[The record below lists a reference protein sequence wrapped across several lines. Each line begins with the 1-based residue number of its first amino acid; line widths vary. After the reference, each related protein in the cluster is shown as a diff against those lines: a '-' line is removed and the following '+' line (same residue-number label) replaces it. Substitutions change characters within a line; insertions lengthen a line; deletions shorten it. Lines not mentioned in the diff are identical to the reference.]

1 MPLSRSSRCRCGG
14 PGPGATWT
22 ENGGVSP
29 GSESQVSVVGVR
41 NLSGR
46 ERKRG
51 WGYEDLNCHRE
62 AADANVD
69 GEWRREPC
77 ERIPGEC
84 GGGEL
89 EPK

>member
-1 MPLSRSSRCRCGG
+1 M
-14 PGPGATWT
+14 
-22 ENGGVSP
+22 SP